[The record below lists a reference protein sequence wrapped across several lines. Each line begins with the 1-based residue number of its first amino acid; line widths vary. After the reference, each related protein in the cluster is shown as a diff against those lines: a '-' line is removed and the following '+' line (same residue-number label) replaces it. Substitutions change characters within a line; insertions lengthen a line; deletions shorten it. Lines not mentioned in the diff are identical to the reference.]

1 MGLSG
6 TFQPSRCESGSAAL
20 EDAVN
25 VLSDAQEYLSG
36 KRVVH
41 HVSS

>member
-6 TFQPSRCESGSAAL
+6 TFQPSRCESGIAAL

-25 VLSDAQEYLSG
+25 VLSDAPEYPSG
-36 KRVVH
+36 KRVVYR
-41 HVSS
+41 VSS